1 MGSQIRCVVLM
12 GLWLIGS
19 GAAAQEVDLAPLPLC
34 GPTEYFELQAS
45 IAPAVQSQDVGGPVI
60 SKEKPPRPERQQG
73 TSNDRVL
80 RTMPN
85 FLRVGSADEIPPL
98 SLGQKFR
105 VTARDL
111 FDLFEFVLTGSV
123 GGLGQASTATQ
134 RTDKASKDVGSA
146 MVRPMP
152 PSLHQ
157 DPRYYQLGSG
167 GSFRRS
173 WHAVGR
179 VLITRSDSGKAQP
192 NISELGGAAAAA
204 AISGERAKSWQCGE
218 CVDHTDC
225 MGFAYVYD

>member
-85 FLRVGSADEIPPL
+85 FLTVGSADEIPPL

-111 FDLFEFVLTGSV
+111 FDLFEFVLTGFV
-123 GGLGQASTATQ
+123 GGLGQAGNSNPTYGQGLEGCGKRYGTAYADNLASRSALLSTRQRRFPSALLACGRPRVDYALGLRQSATQ
-134 RTDKASKDVGSA
+134 
-146 MVRPMP
+146 
-152 PSLHQ
+152 H
-157 DPRYYQLGSG
+157 
-167 GSFRRS
+167 F
-173 WHAVGR
+173 
-179 VLITRSDSGKAQP
+179 
-192 NISELGGAAAAA
+192 
-204 AISGERAKSWQCGE
+204 
-218 CVDHTDC
+218 
-225 MGFAYVYD
+225 